1 MKIGVAHSMLM
12 AGCYSKNTDSKLSK
26 YGFNDREQ
34 VEHEGPERAARD
46 MINLI
51 KQTAVQKK
59 ELTKTDLK
67 EIDITVA
74 MVGDSRTGKS
84 EMAEKM
90 EEERLKN
97 RNFGKKSLNEIKAK
111 IQEMG
116 LSLGMTF
123 ELDLLKGSSFED

>member
-1 MKIGVAHSMLM
+1 
-12 AGCYSKNTDSKLSK
+12 
-26 YGFNDREQ
+26 
-34 VEHEGPERAARD
+34 

-90 EEERLKN
+90 EEVLSMKGAKSSS
-97 RNFGKKSLNEIKAK
+97 GKTIN
-111 IQEMG
+111 
-116 LSLGMTF
+116 
-123 ELDLLKGSSFED
+123 